1 MSDETN
7 NSTNSNAST
16 VLDAIKNV
24 KSTVEQFTSDKNLSQ
39 VKDTVKAT
47 VKVMVKDAQRD
58 FAALVSK
65 DLAVVKKKFAQER
78 TQLEKELKKQ
88 TAVAKKFIDAQKK
101 EIATLQARLEKLVKK
116 TASGAKKG
124 AKKPVTRKAIKKATK
139 KATRK

>member
-1 MSDETN
+1 MSDESN

-58 FAALVSK
+58 FAALVNK

>member
-58 FAALVSK
+58 FAALVNK

-124 AKKPVTRKAIKKATK
+124 AKKPVTHKAIKKATK

>member
-1 MSDETN
+1 MSDESN
-7 NSTNSNAST
+7 NGTNSNAST

-58 FAALVSK
+58 FAALVNK